1 VRRGRESGVLAARC
15 NVTKI
20 FAHKQ
25 KYMSVDI
32 YVSVREARRDETGVI
47 EKGKF
52 FSRREM
58 DDLPIVIE

>member
-15 NVTKI
+15 NVKKI

-25 KYMSVDI
+25 KYRSVDI

-47 EKGKF
+47 EKGKC

-58 DDLPIVIE
+58 DGLPLVIE